1 MQSFD
6 FDSGRVLHQISQ
18 MESSANEIANL
29 RRRVSSA
36 CDTLRNAW
44 QGEASAAYIRRLEEY
59 MGLLEVN
66 ENRIRRDAAAYRRR
80 VDEITEQS
88 AFT

>member
-6 FDSGRVLHQISQ
+6 FDSDRVLHQISQ
-18 MESSANEIANL
+18 METSADEIANL
-29 RRRVSSA
+29 RKRVSST

-44 QGEASAAYIRRLEEY
+44 QGEASAAYIKKLEEY

-66 ENRIRRDAAAYRRR
+66 ENRIRNDADAYRRR
-80 VDEITEQS
+80 VDEIMTQS
-88 AFT
+88 AFM